1 MGDPIMTVEG
11 GGGVLLP
18 NICEYLKSLYLE
30 STHLMQIIAKPI
42 RVEA

>member
-1 MGDPIMTVEG
+1 MDAPIVTVEG

-18 NICEYLKSLYLE
+18 NICAYLESLYLE